1 MANFFSNT
9 RRRRLVAALV
19 TSIVAGFFGFAHY
32 GFADPQPPTIPVATV
47 EVTAEVNARSSLAQ
61 MQRAIAHQLAGDDQ
75 HARSLRSHAAHSWV
89 LELDATQSA
98 DISVTHLESGRLYR
112 AVFNHDGDDLGL
124 SAVWLSIP
132 NGRGMP
138 SAIVIR
144 NHNHRA
150 GWLALKERSPV
161 APLYVVETVTCQSKT
176 IIAES
181 RTPFPPNALQSLAK
195 ARAVKAMKN
204 PESVTLLKGECANL
218 SRMLP
223 LSSVRQTAS
232 LK

>member
-9 RRRRLVAALV
+9 RRRRTVAALV
-19 TSIVAGFFGFAHY
+19 TSLVAGFFGFAHY
-32 GFADPQPPTIPVATV
+32 GFADPQPPAQTIAAIETPTDLS
-47 EVTAEVNARSSLAQ
+47 ARSSLRQ
-61 MQRAIAHQLAGDDQ
+61 MQQAIAHQLAGDDR
-75 HARSLRSHAAHSWV
+75 HARTLRSHAAHSWM

-98 DISVTHLESGRLYR
+98 DISVTHLETGRLYR
-112 AVFNHDGDDLGL
+112 AVFNKDGNALGL

-132 NGRGMP
+132 KGSGMP

-144 NHNHRA
+144 NHNRRA
-150 GWLALKERSPV
+150 GWLAMKERTPV
-161 APLYVVETVTCQSKT
+161 APLYVVETVTCQGKI

-181 RTPFPPNALQSLAK
+181 RRPFPPSALHTLAK
-195 ARAVKAMKN
+195 ARAVEAMKN
-204 PESVTLLKGECANL
+204 PESVTALKGECPNL